1 MNKQFEEKVQKM
13 FEKKLQYEEI
23 PTIKIKDLKNDAILD
38 NINYDKVR
46 FDSELRMYKLQ
57 DSGEWTLVNNNDFKP
72 VVVYKEKFIK
82 NLPI

>member
-13 FEKKLQYEEI
+13 FEEKLQYEEI
-23 PTIKIKDLKNDAILD
+23 PTIRIKDLKNDVILD

-57 DSGEWTLVNNNDFKP
+57 DSGEWALVNNNDFKP
-72 VVVYKEKFIK
+72 VIVYKEKFIK